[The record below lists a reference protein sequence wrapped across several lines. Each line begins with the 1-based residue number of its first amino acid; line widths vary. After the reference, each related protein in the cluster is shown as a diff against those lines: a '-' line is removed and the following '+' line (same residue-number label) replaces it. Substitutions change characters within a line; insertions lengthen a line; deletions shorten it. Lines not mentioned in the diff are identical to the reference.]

1 MGRPAKTEIMD
12 KAISEAKQ
20 SIDEMPLES
29 IRDYRLYNEEAARLN
44 KKLKLCRYP
53 YKQCPIELH
62 PTTRVVF
69 GRVDQPGNPLK
80 VYVSNNFI
88 PFDQTL
94 VPGQTYDLPQCII
107 SYLSEKGTPEDRM
120 SDQELVFGQSE

>member
-12 KAISEAKQ
+12 KAISEEKQ

-53 YKQCPIELH
+53 YKQYPIELH

-69 GRVDQPGNPLK
+69 GRVDQPGRAFSSRTSQ
-80 VYVSNNFI
+80 VSG
-88 PFDQTL
+88 TRRR
-94 VPGQTYDLPQCII
+94 PGSPPGGVRRPQCII
-107 SYLSEKGTPEDRM
+107 SY
-120 SDQELVFGQSE
+120 